1 MIKILG
7 KISKYNLYY
16 FLIQTYDRLIN
27 KSPKLHQK
35 IISIHKLKLLNKI
48 KDLIYIIL

>member
-7 KISKYNLYY
+7 KISKYDLYY
-16 FLIQTYDRLIN
+16 FLIRTHDRLIN

-35 IISIHKLKLLNKI
+35 IMSIHKLKLLNKI